1 MIITE
6 KYLLFIYSFCF
17 FIFYL
22 IYRNKNFI
30 SNRINIIDYPDIK
43 RKHHITKTSLIGGLL
58 IFSCLIYIVCV
69 DQIFQINKNYIL
81 KVTIVLIPIF
91 LIGLLD
97 DIHNL
102 SPKTK
107 TIFLIFFLLIFFYFN
122 DEFILKEIYFDDF
135 KTIYLLNNKLVS
147 LSITTLCVVLLIN
160 AFNMSDGING
170 LAHSIVILWLITLIL
185 IFNLNITFYFIVSI
199 ILLSFFFNVKGRYFL
214 GNSGSLLLG
223 TFISLTTIYLYNDNL
238 YSKERISVENIVLI
252 FLIPGL
258 DMMRLFIIRI
268 SNNKN
273 PFIGDRN
280 HFHHYLIKNIS
291 LGMSIC
297 IYLILMLWPLI
308 LIKIYKIK
316 YFFIMI
322 LQMIIFSFFVS
333 YFYKKNQRLKK
344 NYKS

>member
-1 MIITE
+1 ME
-6 KYLLFIYSFCF
+6 KYLFIIYSFCF
-17 FIFYL
+17 LIFYL

-107 TIFLIFFLLIFFYFN
+107 TISLLFFLTIFFYLN
-122 DEFILKEIYFDDF
+122 NEFLLKEIYFDDF

-160 AFNMSDGING
+160 AFNMCDGING
-170 LAHSIVILWLITLIL
+170 LAHSILVLWLAALIL
-185 IFNLNITFYFIVSI
+185 FFNLNITFYFIVSI
-199 ILLSFFFNVKGRYFL
+199 IILSLLFNLKGKYFL

-223 TFISLTTIYLYNDNL
+223 TFISLITIYLYNQNL
-238 YSKERISVENIVLI
+238 HSKERISVENIVLI

-258 DMMRLFIIRI
+258 DMMRLFINRI
-268 SNNKN
+268 ANNKN

-280 HFHHYLIKNIS
+280 HFHHYLIKNIDLS
-291 LGMSIC
+291 KTILL
-297 IYLILMLWPLI
+297 YLILMVWPLI
-308 LIKIYKIK
+308 LIKTYKIK
-316 YFFIMI
+316 FFFIMI
-322 LQMIIFSFFVS
+322 LQMIIFSFLVS

-344 NYKS
+344 NY

>member
-1 MIITE
+1 ME

-30 SNRINIIDYPDIK
+30 SNTINIIDYPDIN

-58 IFSCLIYIVCV
+58 IFSCLIYIVCI
-69 DQIFQINKNYIL
+69 DQIFQINQNYIL

-91 LIGLLD
+91 FIGLLD

-107 TIFLIFFLLIFFYFN
+107 TISLLMFIIIFFYLHE
-122 DEFILKEIYFDDF
+122 EFLLKEIYFDDF
-135 KTIYLLNNKLVS
+135 KTIYLLNNKLAS
-147 LSITTLCVVLLIN
+147 LSFTALCALLLIN
-160 AFNMSDGING
+160 AFNMCDGING
-170 LAHSIVILWLITLIL
+170 LAHSIAIFWLTTLTL
-185 IFNLNITFYFIVSI
+185 IFNLNITFYFIISI
-199 ILLSFFFNVKGRYFL
+199 ILLSLIFNIKGKYFL

-223 TFISLTTIYLYNDNL
+223 TFISLITIYHYNH
-238 YSKERISVENIVLI
+238 SKEKISVENIVLI

-258 DMMRLFIIRI
+258 DMMRLFIVRI
-268 SNNKN
+268 TNNKN

-280 HFHHYLIKNIS
+280 HFHHYLIKNVD
-291 LGMSIC
+291 LGKTILLY
-297 IYLILMLWPLI
+297 IILMLWPLI
-308 LIKIYKIK
+308 LIKTYKIK

-322 LQMIIFSFFVS
+322 LQIIIFSFLVS
-333 YFYKKNQRLKK
+333 YFYKKKIKK
-344 NYKS
+344 L